1 MGVDAQW
8 FRDAKYGV
16 MIHYLC
22 PNEEKDMSA
31 EDWNKRVDSFD
42 ESCLRIVW
50 RSPAQDSVSLR

>member
-31 EDWNKRVDSFD
+31 EDWNKKGGQF
-42 ESCLRIVW
+42 
-50 RSPAQDSVSLR
+50 